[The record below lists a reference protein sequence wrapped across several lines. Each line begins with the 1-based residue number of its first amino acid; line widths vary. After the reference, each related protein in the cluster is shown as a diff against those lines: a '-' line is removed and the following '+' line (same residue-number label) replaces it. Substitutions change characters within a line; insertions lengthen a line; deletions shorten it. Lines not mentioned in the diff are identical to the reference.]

1 MGTLLQS
8 NHGGGIMEKT
18 LEERLDLIHNEIT
31 KPSFRQ
37 NKGLGNEVGYYV
49 FDYPAEEELK
59 VREYINFLK
68 RKNNPNTDGFKLK
81 IFDVYDI
88 MIDFIEK
95 EDLLEACY
103 EMEAEEGIDYLV
115 ESVSGLLEMNED
127 HNYFSRYIEE
137 TTPDDAVVFIT
148 GIGKIFP
155 FVRSHKI
162 LNNLHQVFDRVPVV
176 LFYPGKY
183 DGLSLMLFSE
193 FKDENYYR
201 AFELVK

>member
-1 MGTLLQS
+1 MTKS
-8 NHGGGIMEKT
+8 
-18 LEERLDLIHNEIT
+18 LEERLDLIQTEI
-31 KPSFRQ
+31 KKSSFRA

-49 FDYPAEEELK
+49 FDYPSEEELR
-59 VREYINFLK
+59 VREHIKYLE
-68 RKNNPNTDGFKLK
+68 RKNISDLDGFELK
-81 IFDVYDI
+81 VYDVYDI
-88 MIDFIEK
+88 MLNFIES
-95 EDLLEACY
+95 EGLLEACY
-103 EMEAEEGIDYLV
+103 EMEAEDGMDYLV
-115 ESVSGLLEMNED
+115 ESVSALLEMNED

-137 TTPDDAVVFIT
+137 NTPENAVVFIV

>member
-1 MGTLLQS
+1 MTKS
-8 NHGGGIMEKT
+8 
-18 LEERLDLIHNEIT
+18 LEERLDLIQTEIK
-31 KPSFRQ
+31 KPSFRA

-49 FDYPAEEELK
+49 FDYPAEEELR
-59 VREYINFLK
+59 VREHVKYLK
-68 RKNNPNTDGFKLK
+68 RKNNPDLDGFELK
-81 IFDVYDI
+81 VYDVYDI
-88 MIDFIEK
+88 MLDFIES
-95 EDLLEACY
+95 EGLLEACY
-103 EMEAEEGIDYLV
+103 EMEAEDGMDYLV
-115 ESVSGLLEMNED
+115 ESVSALLEMNED

-137 TTPDDAVVFIT
+137 NTPEDAVVFIV

>member
-1 MGTLLQS
+1 MKRS
-8 NHGGGIMEKT
+8 
-18 LEERLDLIHNEIT
+18 LEERLDLIQEEIS
-31 KPSFRQ
+31 KPTFRA

-59 VREYINFLK
+59 VRAHVEFLK
-68 RKNNPNTDGFKLK
+68 RRNQKSMESFELMV
-81 IFDVYDI
+81 FDVYDI
-88 MIDFIEK
+88 MLDFIEQ
-95 EDLLEACY
+95 EDLLEACF
-103 EMEAEEGIDYLV
+103 EMEAEEGMDYLV
-115 ESVSGLLEMNED
+115 ESVSALLEMSEN

-137 TTPDDAVVFIT
+137 HSPENAVVFIT

-193 FKDENYYR
+193 FKDDNYYR

>member
-1 MGTLLQS
+1 MTKS
-8 NHGGGIMEKT
+8 
-18 LEERLDLIHNEIT
+18 LEERLDLIQTEIK
-31 KPSFRQ
+31 KPSFRA

-49 FDYPAEEELK
+49 FDYPSEKELR
-59 VREYINFLK
+59 VREHVKYLE
-68 RKNNPNTDGFKLK
+68 RKNNPDLDGFELK
-81 IFDVYDI
+81 VYDVYDI
-88 MIDFIEK
+88 MLDFIES
-95 EDLLEACY
+95 EGLLEACY
-103 EMEAEEGIDYLV
+103 EMEADDGMDYLV
-115 ESVSGLLEMNED
+115 ESVSALLEMNED

-137 TTPDDAVVFIT
+137 NTPENAVVFIV

>member
-1 MGTLLQS
+1 MKRS
-8 NHGGGIMEKT
+8 
-18 LEERLDLIHNEIT
+18 LEERLDLIQEEIS
-31 KPSFRQ
+31 KPTFRA

-59 VREYINFLK
+59 VRAHVEFLK
-68 RKNNPNTDGFKLK
+68 RRNQKSMESFELMV
-81 IFDVYDI
+81 FDVYDI
-88 MIDFIEK
+88 MLDFIEQ
-95 EDLLEACY
+95 EDLLEACF
-103 EMEAEEGIDYLV
+103 EMEAEEGMEYLV
-115 ESVSGLLEMNED
+115 ESVSALLEMSEN

-137 TTPDDAVVFIT
+137 HTPENAVVFIT

-193 FKDENYYR
+193 FKDDNYYR

>member
-1 MGTLLQS
+1 MVKS
-8 NHGGGIMEKT
+8 
-18 LEERLDLIHNEIT
+18 LEERLDLIQEEIS
-31 KPSFRQ
+31 KPSFRA

-59 VREYINFLK
+59 VRAHIEFLK
-68 RKNNPNTDGFKLK
+68 RRNQKSMESFELM

-88 MIDFIEK
+88 MLDFIEQ

-103 EMEAEEGIDYLV
+103 EMEAEEGMDYLV
-115 ESVSGLLEMNED
+115 ESVSALLEMSEN
-127 HNYFSRYIEE
+127 HNYFSNFIEE
-137 TTPDDAVVFIT
+137 HTPENAVIFIT

-193 FKDENYYR
+193 FKDDNYYR

>member
-1 MGTLLQS
+1 MTKS
-8 NHGGGIMEKT
+8 
-18 LEERLDLIHNEIT
+18 LEERLDLIQTEIK
-31 KPSFRQ
+31 KPSFRA

-49 FDYPAEEELK
+49 FDYPSEEELR
-59 VREYINFLK
+59 VREHIKYLE
-68 RKNNPNTDGFKLK
+68 RKNILDLDGFELK
-81 IFDVYDI
+81 VYDVYD
-88 MIDFIEK
+88 MMLDFIES
-95 EDLLEACY
+95 EGLLEACY
-103 EMEAEEGIDYLV
+103 EMEAEDGMDYLV
-115 ESVSGLLEMNED
+115 ESVSALLEMNED

-137 TTPDDAVVFIT
+137 NTPEDAVVFIV

>member
-1 MGTLLQS
+1 MTKS
-8 NHGGGIMEKT
+8 
-18 LEERLDLIHNEIT
+18 LEERLDLIQTEIK
-31 KPSFRQ
+31 KPSFRA

-49 FDYPAEEELK
+49 FYYFSEEELR
-59 VREYINFLK
+59 VREHIKYLE
-68 RKNNPNTDGFKLK
+68 RKNISDLDGFELK
-81 IFDVYDI
+81 VYDVYDI
-88 MIDFIEK
+88 MLNFIES
-95 EDLLEACY
+95 EGLLEACY
-103 EMEAEEGIDYLV
+103 EMEAEDGMDYLV
-115 ESVSGLLEMNED
+115 ESVSALLEMNED

-137 TTPDDAVVFIT
+137 NTPEDAVVFIV